1 MFLMSAVP
9 APEQQMLQKRPEGVP
24 VSRLGAWG
32 GGAMPLHPTW
42 LGVLG
47 GSVLESALTLTTQAV
62 NLRGSCFAL
71 IWLMD

>member
-9 APEQQMLQKRPEGVP
+9 APEQQMLQKRSDRVP

-47 GSVLESALTLTTQAV
+47 VLSRRAHSL
-62 NLRGSCFAL
+62 
-71 IWLMD
+71 